1 MESLNVSVTR
11 EEVQRFLS
19 IKTNIGYGCGSGKG
33 TDYGSGYG
41 GGDGYGDG
49 RGCGSGYSHHYGFGY
64 ICGDGVGNG
73 SDSGSGYGYGSGNG
87 SGNDNGD
94 CNESVE
100 GSGIS
105 VMNMKTFKGHI
116 VDYIDSV
123 PTIITNIHN
132 NVASGFIIGFDMTL
146 IPCYVA
152 KAGNYFA
159 HGKTLKDAVKD
170 AEAKAMG
177 AMPIGEQIEKFIEV
191 FGSMDSEHTGKEF
204 YDWHHILTGS
214 CRMGRDKFCKENGI
228 DLTKKYS
235 VRYFLNITKNSY
247 GGDII
252 KRIINELTKEKY
264 GTI

>member
-1 MESLNVSVTR
+1 MESLNVRVTR
-11 EEVQRFLS
+11 GEVERFLS
-19 IKTNIGYGCGSGKG
+19 IEQNIDYRCGSGKG

-41 GGDGYGDG
+41 GGDGCGDG
-49 RGCGSGYSHHYGFGY
+49 RGCGSGDSHYYVLGY
-64 ICGDGVGNG
+64 VCGNG
-73 SDSGSGYGYGSGNG
+73 PDSGSGYGYGEGIG
-87 SGNDNGD
+87 SGNCD
-94 CNESVE
+94 ESGE
-100 GSGIS
+100 GSDIS
-105 VMNMKTFKGHI
+105 VIDIKTFKGYI
-116 VDYIDSV
+116 VDYIDGV

-132 NVASGFIIGFDMTL
+132 NVAIGFIIGFDMTL

-152 KAGNYFA
+152 KAGNSFA

-170 AEAKAMG
+170 AEAKEMG
-177 AMPIGEQIEKFIEV
+177 EMPIEERIEKFIEV
-191 FGSMDSEHTGKEF
+191 FGSLDSEHMGEEF

-214 CRMGRDKFCKENGI
+214 CRMGRDKFCEENGI

>member
-1 MESLNVSVTR
+1 MESLNVRVTR
-11 EEVQRFLS
+11 EEVERFLS

-73 SDSGSGYGYGSGNG
+73 SDSGYGYGQGIGIG
-87 SGNDNGD
+87 SGNCD
-94 CNESVE
+94 ESGE

-152 KAGNYFA
+152 KAGNSFA

-170 AEAKAMG
+170 AEAKEVRE
-177 AMPIGEQIEKFIEV
+177 MPIEERIEKFIEV
-191 FGSMDSEHTGKEF
+191 FGSLNSEHTGKEF

-214 CRMGRDKFCKENGI
+214 CRMGRDKFCEENGI

-252 KRIINELTKEKY
+252 KRIINELTEE
-264 GTI
+264 

>member
-1 MESLNVSVTR
+1 MDGIGVSVTR
-11 EEVQRFLS
+11 EEVERFLS
-19 IKTNIGYGCGSGKG
+19 IKTINGEGCGCGCGSGDAYDYVG
-33 TDYGSGYG
+33 RYGYGSGYG
-41 GGDGYGDG
+41 P
-49 RGCGSGYSHHYGFGY
+49 GSGYRTGSGGGGDYDYVNGFGDSNGS
-64 ICGDGVGNG
+64 GDG
-73 SDSGSGYGYGSGNG
+73 SGFSEGYGSEDG
-87 SGNDNGD
+87 SGEGGD
-94 CNESVE
+94 V
-100 GSGIS
+100 S
-105 VMNMKTFKGHI
+105 VMNIKTFNGHI
-116 VDYIDSV
+116 VDYIDCV

-152 KAGNYFA
+152 KAGKSFA

-170 AEAKAMG
+170 AEAKEMG
-177 AMPIGEQIEKFIEV
+177 EMLIEERIEKFIEV
-191 FGSMDSEHTGKEF
+191 FGSLDSEHTGKEF

-228 DLTKKYS
+228 DLEKKYS

>member
-19 IKTNIGYGCGSGKG
+19 VKSTNNYC
-33 TDYGSGYG
+33 
-41 GGDGYGDG
+41 
-49 RGCGSGYSHHYGFGY
+49 C
-64 ICGDGVGNG
+64 CLG
-73 SDSGSGYGYGSGNG
+73 SDSGDGFSIGCDYRNGSGYRDGYGYGYGGYLGSGDGHSNG
-87 SGNDNGD
+87 SGD
-94 CNESVE
+94 
-100 GSGIS
+100 GSGVSEGYGSIDGS
-105 VMNMKTFKGHI
+105 GEGGGADIYTIKTFKGHI
-116 VDYIDSV
+116 VDYIDCV

-170 AEAKAMG
+170 AEAKEMG
-177 AMPIGEQIEKFIEV
+177 EMPIEERIEKFIEV
-191 FGSMDSEHTGKEF
+191 FGSLDSEHMGEEF

-214 CRMGRDKFCKENGI
+214 CRMGRDKFCEENGI

-247 GGDII
+247 GGETI
-252 KRIINELTKEKY
+252 KQISELMKE
-264 GTI
+264 

>member
-1 MESLNVSVTR
+1 MESVVNVTR
-11 EEVQRFLS
+11 EEVKRFLS
-19 IKTNIGYGCGSGKG
+19 IKTINGNGCG
-33 TDYGSGYG
+33 D
-41 GGDGYGDG
+41 
-49 RGCGSGYSHHYGFGY
+49 
-64 ICGDGVGNG
+64 
-73 SDSGSGYGYGSGNG
+73 GSGYGYGDG
-87 SGNDNGD
+87 SGFGNLSGGGYGYGWGIN
-94 CNESVE
+94 S
-100 GSGIS
+100 GSGDGSGFSDGDGSEDGSGEGGDVS
-105 VMNMKTFKGHI
+105 VMNIKTFKGHI
-116 VDYIDSV
+116 IDYIDGV

-132 NVASGFIIGFDMTL
+132 DVASGFIIKFDMTL

-170 AEAKAMG
+170 AEAKEMG
-177 AMPIGEQIEKFIEV
+177 EMPIEERIEKFKEV
-191 FGSMDSEHTGKEF
+191 FGSLDSEHTGKEF

-214 CRMGRDKFCKENGI
+214 CLMGRDKFCKENGI

-252 KRIINELTKEKY
+252 KKIINELTKEQY

>member
-1 MESLNVSVTR
+1 MESVNVSVTR

-19 IKTNIGYGCGSGKG
+19 IKSTNGEGCGCGCGSGDG
-33 TDYGSGYG
+33 YCYGNRYGYGDGYGPGSGYSTGSG
-41 GGDGYGDG
+41 GGDGCVYNYGNGCGDSNGSGDG
-49 RGCGSGYSHHYGFGY
+49 SGFSE
-64 ICGDGVGNG
+64 
-73 SDSGSGYGYGSGNG
+73 GYGSEDG
-87 SGNDNGD
+87 SGEGGD
-94 CNESVE
+94 V
-100 GSGIS
+100 S
-105 VMNMKTFKGHI
+105 VMNIKTFNGHI
-116 VDYIDSV
+116 IDYIDGV

-152 KAGNYFA
+152 KAGNSFA

-170 AEAKAMG
+170 AEAKEMG
-177 AMPIGEQIEKFIEV
+177 EMPIEERIEKFIEV
-191 FGSMDSEHTGKEF
+191 FGSLDSEHMSEEF

-214 CRMGRDKFCKENGI
+214 CRMGRDKFCEENGI